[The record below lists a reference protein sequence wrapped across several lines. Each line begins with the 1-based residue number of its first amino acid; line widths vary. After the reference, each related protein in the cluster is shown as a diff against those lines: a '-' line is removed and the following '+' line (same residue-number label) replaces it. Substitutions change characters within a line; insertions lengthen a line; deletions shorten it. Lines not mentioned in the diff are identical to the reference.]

1 MGVGCFADSK
11 IFIVYI
17 RGSFKPASGRVT
29 FVRIGMFT
37 DSYRPY
43 TSGVVRSIETTA
55 RKLIE
60 FGHEVYIFAP
70 SYPVYEKES
79 GVFRFA
85 SVRPPIYPE
94 YPIALPFSLNIS
106 KTVKKLS
113 LDVIHVHSPITMGL
127 LGSLCAKRLDIPLVF
142 TYHTMYDEYVHYLPF
157 AREISRKAVLRLS
170 TNFCNRCDLVITPTE
185 VIRQI
190 VADRIEPTVQAIPTG
205 IEIEEFIAPDR
216 LWLRREYGI
225 AADVKILLHLGRLGK
240 EKNVG
245 FLLKAYG
252 EISKKHPKT
261 KLVIVGEGPE
271 RQALQEEAVQ
281 MGLSDVLFAGK
292 LSRRRVVDSF
302 AGADL
307 FVFASTT
314 ETQGL
319 VLGEAKAAG
328 VPTVA
333 VKALGAAEMVTD
345 GVDGF
350 LTPLSLE
357 LFVARVD
364 QLLADEGLRLAMA
377 EKALQEAEKI
387 SSTTMAQRILLAY
400 EEAAKKRKDVST

>member
-1 MGVGCFADSK
+1 MK
-11 IFIVYI
+11 
-17 RGSFKPASGRVT
+17 
-29 FVRIGMFT
+29 IGMFT

-55 RKLIE
+55 GKLTE
-60 FGHEVYIFAP
+60 LGHEIFIFAP

-94 YPIALPFSLNIS
+94 YPIALPFSFHLNS
-106 KTVKKLS
+106 TVKKLG
-113 LDVIHVHSPITMGL
+113 LDLIHVHSPITMGL
-127 LGSLCAKRLDIPLVF
+127 LGSRCAKRYNIPLVF

-157 AREISRKAVLRLS
+157 GKEISRKVVLRLS

-185 VIRQI
+185 VIREI
-190 VADRIEPTVQAIPTG
+190 VTNRIETSVQAIPTG

-216 LWLRREYGI
+216 FWLRREYGI

-252 EISKKHPKT
+252 EISKKHPNT

-271 RQALQEEAVQ
+271 RQSLQEEAVQ
-281 MGLSDVLFAGK
+281 MGLVNVLFTGK
-292 LSRRRVVDSF
+292 LSRRSVIDSF

-307 FVFASTT
+307 FIFASTT

-333 VKALGAAEMVTD
+333 VKALGAAEMVAD

-357 LFVARVD
+357 LFAGRLD
-364 QLLADEGLRLAMA
+364 QLLANEGLRRAMGTR
-377 EKALQEAEKI
+377 ALLEAEKI
-387 SSTTMAQRILLAY
+387 SSSNMAQRLLLAY
-400 EEAAKKRKDVST
+400 EEAARKKKNTSVR